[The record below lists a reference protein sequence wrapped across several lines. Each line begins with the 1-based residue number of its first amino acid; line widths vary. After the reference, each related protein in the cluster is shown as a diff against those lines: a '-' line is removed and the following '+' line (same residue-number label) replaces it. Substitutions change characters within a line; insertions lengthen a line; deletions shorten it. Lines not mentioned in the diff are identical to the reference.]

1 MKQQADDSKLDGGAF
16 FTPREIWETIAERP
30 FDAAA
35 GTGALIVP
43 DYVLANP
50 PMTTGRER

>member
-1 MKQQADDSKLDGGAF
+1 MKQKADDSKLDGGAF

-50 PMTTGRER
+50 PMATGRER